1 MSVAAWSPLGIL
13 LGVVAPTLF
22 AVAWGRGEFDA
33 EAPKYEM
40 LGMEPPAPQPPVP
53 GDKRL
58 GVTDRVV
65 RLGLLGAV
73 FHYAGAAGW
82 TSAAGLVLVAG
93 GGSLA
98 ATGVFGRDP
107 LVGWLR
113 RIREQRS
120 QSNPQA

>member
-1 MSVAAWSPLGIL
+1 MTVAAWSLLGIL
-13 LGVVAPTLF
+13 LGISALTLF

-40 LGMEPPAPQPPVP
+40 LGMEPPAPQPPRP
-53 GDKRL
+53 GDTRL

-73 FHYAGAAGW
+73 FHYAGVAGWSSPAGVILAAG
-82 TSAAGLVLVAG
+82 GLW
-93 GGSLA
+93 LA
-98 ATGVFGRDP
+98 ATGALGRDP

-113 RIREQRS
+113 RARERRS
-120 QSNPQA
+120 GSRPQA

>member
-1 MSVAAWSPLGIL
+1 MVAFWSLLGIV
-13 LGVVAPTLF
+13 LGVLALALF
-22 AVAWGRGEFDA
+22 ALALGRGEFDA

-40 LGMEPPAPQPPVP
+40 LGWEPPAPQPPAP
-53 GDKRL
+53 GDTRL

-82 TSAAGLVLVAG
+82 GSPAGVVLAAGGAW
-93 GGSLA
+93 LA
-98 ATGVFGRDP
+98 ATGVIGRDP

-113 RIREQRS
+113 RARDKRS
-120 QSNPQA
+120 RSHPKA